1 MVSNCLKLMKDAK
14 KNKKDQP
21 KEVKIGFSSN
31 TSVPKIISKK
41 SSKSIRNNS
50 GIPGYVANRMARRI
64 AFTTGI
70 PTLSGMGVFIGSYF
84 LISKGIAEISP
95 TVTLVSSAFCFL
107 IGLLGLSYGILSASW
122 DFSPGSFLG
131 FENIKPN
138 INRMKDAFK
147 TSQRDI

>member
-1 MVSNCLKLMKDAK
+1 
-14 KNKKDQP
+14 
-21 KEVKIGFSSN
+21 
-31 TSVPKIISKK
+31 
-41 SSKSIRNNS
+41 
-50 GIPGYVANRMARRI
+50 MARRI

-95 TVTLVSSAFCFL
+95 TVTLISSAMCFL
-107 IGLLGLSYGILSASW
+107 LGLLGLSYGILSASW
-122 DFSPGSFLG
+122 DFNPGTFLG

-147 TSQRDI
+147 SSKKEITN

>member
-1 MVSNCLKLMKDAK
+1 MKGAK
-14 KNKKDQP
+14 K
-21 KEVKIGFSSN
+21 
-31 TSVPKIISKK
+31 SKK
-41 SSKSIRNNS
+41 SAPKFEKVGFSTTNSTPKIDVKNPSKNIRKES
-50 GIPGYVANRMARRI
+50 GIPKYVANRMARRI

-95 TVTLVSSAFCFL
+95 TLTLVSSAMFFL
-107 IGLLGLSYGILSASW
+107 LGLLGLSYGILSASW
-122 DFSPGSFLG
+122 DFNPGSFLG

-147 TSQRDI
+147 SSKKDIPN

>member
-1 MVSNCLKLMKDAK
+1 MKGKK
-14 KNKKDQP
+14 KNKKSQF
-21 KEVKIGFSSN
+21 KEVNVGFSNSN
-31 TSVPKIISKK
+31 SVPNIEEQVSTKPTSK
-41 SSKSIRNNS
+41 NS
-50 GIPGYVANRMARRI
+50 GIPKYVANRMARRI

-95 TVTLVSSAFCFL
+95 TVTLVSSAMCFL
-107 IGLLGLSYGILSASW
+107 VGLLGLSYGILSASC
-122 DFSPGSFLG
+122 DFNPGSFLG

-147 TSQRDI
+147 STKQ

>member
-1 MVSNCLKLMKDAK
+1 MKGEK
-14 KNKKDQP
+14 KNKKTKP
-21 KEVKIGFSSN
+21 KPDKIGFSTNSEAPSIEVKN
-31 TSVPKIISKK
+31 SSKK
-41 SSKSIRNNS
+41 APKSS
-50 GIPGYVANRMARRI
+50 GIPKYVANRMARRI

-95 TVTLVSSAFCFL
+95 TLTLVSSAFCFL

-122 DFSPGSFLG
+122 DFNPGSFLG

-138 INRMKDAFK
+138 INRIKDAFK
-147 TSQRDI
+147 SSKKDITN

>member
-1 MVSNCLKLMKDAK
+1 MKGAK
-14 KNKKDQP
+14 KNKKSEQNI
-21 KEVKIGFSSN
+21 EKIGFSSN
-31 TSVPKIISKK
+31 TSSQTLQVKK
-41 SSKSIRNNS
+41 SSQNIRKDS
-50 GIPGYVANRMARRI
+50 GIPKYVANRMARRI

-95 TVTLVSSAFCFL
+95 TVTLVSSAMCFL
-107 IGLLGLSYGILSASW
+107 LGLLGLSYGILSASW
-122 DFSPGSFLG
+122 DFNPGSFLG

-147 TSQRDI
+147 SSKKEITN

>member
-1 MVSNCLKLMKDAK
+1 MKGRK
-14 KNKKDQP
+14 KIKKEQP
-21 KEVKIGFSSN
+21 KELKIGFSN
-31 TSVPKIISKK
+31 NKLAQKKFSKK
-41 SSKSIRNNS
+41 PSKSSSNKS
-50 GIPGYVANRMARRI
+50 GIPNYVANRMARRI

-95 TVTLVSSAFCFL
+95 TVTLVSSALCFL

-122 DFSPGSFLG
+122 DLNTGSFFG

-147 TSQRDI
+147 TSQKDISS